1 VSRFNL
7 TLSTADKCFARGGG
21 SWGRVSG
28 WLLEHLVGYDAV
40 VLNELFW
47 LYRCT
52 LCPALR
58 SVRIDAGEDAC
69 AGCRARERMRAR
81 AQGVGVATCAVLT
94 TRAPHCTPRGVRYGV
109 EFSTPS
115 TAPVEYSTCRVQHL

>member
-52 LCPALR
+52 LCPALC

-94 TRAPHCTPRGVRYGV
+94 YTCAALYTTRCSIRCRVQYPQ
-109 EFSTPS
+109 
-115 TAPVEYSTCRVQHL
+115 YSTCRVQHL